1 MEKKNSFHH
10 SNLGNNYLSI
20 YRDYLSLLCMHDCL
34 ALSEISIDCNKYTPI
49 IVQLCLKDEDL
60 KCIKRVSETIQCLE
74 KWQHNEAVKLCSYV
88 SFVPLCCVFASGQG
102 LSCYLRPVG
111 KAITC
116 LSHPCSEVGCWVW
129 NILKSISLH
138 WKKQTTIIP
147 RHGGNRPEPNVC
159 SNVGTHKWHSSQLHI
174 KRFPSTWFWLGQ
186 NPEKKKKRVTAEMS
200 SIIGVGKCKQPT
212 LCCRAL
218 ICLCNCEMVS
228 FEETRYKM
236 LSILNS
242 IWKQLLHVSCCNHIL
257 EVREP
262 LLGLFFFFFS

>member
-138 WKKQTTIIP
+138 WKKNQQSFPVMEATDLSQTFALTLALTSDIQVNCISRDFHP
-147 RHGGNRPEPNVC
+147 PG
-159 SNVGTHKWHSSQLHI
+159 SDLDKIL
-174 KRFPSTWFWLGQ
+174 
-186 NPEKKKKRVTAEMS
+186 KKR
-200 SIIGVGKCKQPT
+200 
-212 LCCRAL
+212 R
-218 ICLCNCEMVS
+218 
-228 FEETRYKM
+228 
-236 LSILNS
+236 
-242 IWKQLLHVSCCNHIL
+242 
-257 EVREP
+257 RE
-262 LLGLFFFFFS
+262 

>member
-1 MEKKNSFHH
+1 MLICFLCAALLCICIWSGSIMLSKTCWES
-10 SNLGNNYLSI
+10 NYLSEPPMQWGGL
-20 YRDYLSLLCMHDCL
+20 LSLKHT
-34 ALSEISIDCNKYTPI
+34 EINISA
-49 IVQLCLKDEDL
+49 
-60 KCIKRVSETIQCLE
+60 LE
-74 KWQHNEAVKLCSYV
+74 KK
-88 SFVPLCCVFASGQG
+88 P
-102 LSCYLRPVG
+102 
-111 KAITC
+111 
-116 LSHPCSEVGCWVW
+116 
-129 NILKSISLH
+129 
-138 WKKQTTIIP
+138 TIIP

-200 SIIGVGKCKQPT
+200 SIIGAGKCKQPT

-257 EVREP
+257 EAREP
-262 LLGLFFFFFS
+262 LLGLFFFFINWRTKLSWHCEIKVRLPVLKQSAVHPHTNAANRSLAEMQIEEEKAFDWLVADRMTRHTVLLAANIL